1 MIKYQNTFKDTTPAN
16 YDGLFDWDFL
26 LPAFKKTKI
35 QPMDIDAVIERKG
48 HILIFETKNIGVTI
62 PLGQKITLETFIK
75 LGKGKITIFILY
87 GKTPKTIDNMEIWV
101 YKQNTIS
108 KLKIK
113 CDYQI
118 VLYLTTEWFKMIN
131 KKIYEK

>member
-1 MIKYQNTFKDTTPAN
+1 MIKYQNTFKDATPAN

-48 HILIFETKNIGVTI
+48 HILMFETKNTGIPI

-75 LGKGKITIFILY
+75 LGKEKITIFILY
-87 GKTPKTIDNMEIWV
+87 GKTPKTINSMEIWT
-101 YKQNTIS
+101 YKQNTVS
-108 KLKIK
+108 KFKTK
-113 CDYQI
+113 CDYKM
-118 VLYLTTEWFKMIN
+118 VLILTTEWFKMAN
-131 KKIYEK
+131 KGDI